1 MMARL
6 FYRTLRLLTWIIIIM
21 VVIFALSKLLPFIGD
36 IIKNIVGLVKVF
48 VNKIGSLNKLL
59 N

>member
-21 VVIFALSKLLPFIGD
+21 VVILALSKLLPFIGD

-48 VNKIGSLNKLL
+48 VHKIGFLNKLL
-59 N
+59 K

>member
-21 VVIFALSKLLPFIGD
+21 VVILALSKLLPFIGD

-48 VNKIGSLNKLL
+48 VHKIGSLNKLL
-59 N
+59 K